1 MSTATTSTATGTG
14 TGRAAGKATDAG
26 LLVTRMCEDEEE
38 FEALAGQWARLHRSC
53 EAATPFQSHA
63 WLSSWWRSYG
73 RRGRLRVLLV
83 HEGDRLVAAAPMM
96 RVNRPLPALKPLGGA
111 ISDFSD
117 VLVDGALREAGT
129 EALVAG
135 LRVPASTAL
144 IDFGEVRPGACVEA
158 VHARWP
164 GPKRALADSPC
175 LELPPLP
182 MEELLQRLPTPRA
195 QRTRAKMRKLT
206 ALGVQARTVPV
217 EEVEASVRT
226 LLRLHELQW
235 QGRKVTSEHLQPRFR
250 EHLLRAMR
258 PMVAAGEAVLTEFRL
273 DGEVMAADLTLLS
286 GTLAGGYL
294 YGAHP
299 GLRERKVDVATML
312 LNACTRHT
320 SGEQRRALSLL
331 RGDEPYKHHWRPEP
345 VTNQRFLLSRR
356 RTAPLLA
363 AALGDASARRWA
375 KEGMRERKAEG
386 EPAVKAKGKGQAKGG
401 PPAKGKREAGRGGG
415 GAP

>member
-1 MSTATTSTATGTG
+1 MSTATSTGTATGTVTG
-14 TGRAAGKATDAG
+14 TATGRG
-26 LLVTRMCEDEEE
+26 LLVTRVCADEGE

-83 HEGDRLVAAAPMM
+83 HESERLVAAAPMM
-96 RVNRPLPALKPLGGA
+96 RVARPLPALKPLGGA

-117 VLVDGALREAGT
+117 VLVDGDLREAGT

-135 LRVPASTAL
+135 LRALASTAL

-158 VHARWP
+158 VHERWP

-195 QRTRAKMRKLT
+195 QRTRAKMRKLA
-206 ALGVQARTVPV
+206 ALGVQARTVPA
-217 EEVEASVRT
+217 EEVEASVKT

-250 EHLLRAMR
+250 EHLLRSMR
-258 PMVAAGEAVLTEFRL
+258 PMVAAGEAVVTEFHL

-299 GLRERKVDVATML
+299 RLRERKVDVATML

-320 SGEQRRALSLL
+320 GGEQRRALSLL

-345 VTNQRFLLSRR
+345 VTNQRFLLARR
-356 RTAPLLA
+356 RTAPLLS
-363 AALGDASARRWA
+363 AALWDASARQWA
-375 KEGMRERKAEG
+375 KERMREREG
-386 EPAVKAKGKGQAKGG
+386 EREAR
-401 PPAKGKREAGRGGG
+401 GKRDAGRGGG
-415 GAP
+415 GTS